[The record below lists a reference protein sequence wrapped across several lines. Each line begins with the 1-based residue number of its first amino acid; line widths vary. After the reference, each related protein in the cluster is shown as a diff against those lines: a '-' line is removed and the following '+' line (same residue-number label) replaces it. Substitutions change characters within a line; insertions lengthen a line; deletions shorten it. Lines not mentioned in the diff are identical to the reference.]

1 MGALG
6 TGSSVLPELR
16 EKDKKRQ
23 ALLLLVWR
31 TVLVQGSKQSGRDAH
46 TGLRPGTNWPVG
58 PGGIGLNRADCFL
71 GAIVLLKGAFE
82 SSGKNEATARN
93 GASESAELLKAHA
106 KRKCTKNPAP
116 KQNAGLQRSSLGLD
130 SS

>member
-6 TGSSVLPELR
+6 TGCSVLPELH
-16 EKDKKRQ
+16 EKDRNRQ
-23 ALLLLVWR
+23 ASLLLVR
-31 TVLVQGSKQSGRDAH
+31 GTVLVQGSKQSWRDAY
-46 TGLRPGTNWPVG
+46 TGPRPGTNWPVG
-58 PGGIGLNRADCFL
+58 PGGIELNRADCFL

-106 KRKCTKNPAP
+106 KWTYTKNPAP